1 MRLSNPS
8 KEIIRPCKEWT
19 KSFERFNFKAIVI
32 GATFICAS
40 TSLLAQT
47 KSFEFLNLPGN
58 ATLSALGG
66 VNVSAV
72 NQNVNFFQ
80 SNPALTSDTTNGWG
94 SASYLFYFANIG
106 MGNFSYQ
113 PSLRRASGGKHKF
126 EGGALS
132 FGIQHLALGQIE
144 GYDATGV
151 ATGKFNSGETALF
164 IGKSH
169 RINNF
174 RLGAN
179 LKGAFSNVAG
189 YRANAVM
196 LDLGGVFIHPHQDLS
211 IGLVIKNLGFLLTEY
226 SETSS
231 TTLPFDIQAGISFKP
246 EHMPVRF
253 SFTAHHLTSPD
264 ILYNNSTF
272 ESEKPTT
279 LDKVLAHFNLGAEVL
294 VHKNARL
301 LVGYNFL
308 EHQELK
314 LETTGG
320 GSGFSIGVLARVKS
334 MEISFN
340 RTGYVT
346 SGSYQVSLS
355 ANLEKIVTGT

>member
-47 KSFEFLNLPGN
+47 KSFGFLNLPGN

-80 SNPALTSDTTNGWG
+80 SNPSLTSDTTNGWG

-113 PSLRRASGGKHKF
+113 HKF
-126 EGGALS
+126 NKIGALS
-132 FGIQHLALGQIE
+132 FGIQHLALGQFE
-144 GYDATGV
+144 GYDAIGLS
-151 ATGKFNSGETALF
+151 TGKFNSGETALF

-294 VHKNARL
+294 IHKNARL

-334 MEISFN
+334 MEISFS

-346 SGSYQVSLS
+346 GGSYQVSLS
-355 ANLEKIVTGT
+355 ANIERIVTGT

>member
-1 MRLSNPS
+1 MRSLNLSRKALLPVTEWATSFGRVNWRA
-8 KEIIRPCKEWT
+8 IIL
-19 KSFERFNFKAIVI
+19 
-32 GATFICAS
+32 GAALIFVS
-40 TSLLAQT
+40 TSLIAQT

-66 VNVSAV
+66 VNVSAA

-80 SNPALTSDTTNGWG
+80 SNPALAMDTTNGWG

-106 MGNFSYQ
+106 MANFSYQ
-113 PSLRRASGGKHKF
+113 HDFKKV
-126 EGGALS
+126 GALS
-132 FGIQHLALGQIE
+132 FGVQHLALGQIE
-144 GYDATGV
+144 GYDAIGV

-189 YRANAVM
+189 YHANAVM
-196 LDLGGVFIHPHQDLS
+196 LDLGGVFIHPHQDLN
-211 IGLVIKNLGFLLTEY
+211 IGLVIKNIGFLLTEY

-231 TTLPFDIQAGISFKP
+231 TKLPFDIQAGISFKP

-264 ILYNNSTF
+264 ILFDNSTI
-272 ESEKPTT
+272 EGEKPTT
-279 LDKVLAHFNLGAEVL
+279 LDKVVAHLNLGAEVL

-301 LVGYNFL
+301 LIGYNFL
-308 EHQELK
+308 KHQELK
-314 LETTGG
+314 LDTTGG
-320 GSGFSIGVLARVKS
+320 GSGFSVGFLARVKS
-334 MEISFN
+334 MEMSFS

-346 SGSYQVSLS
+346 GGSYQVSLS
-355 ANLEKIVTGT
+355 ANIEKIVASK